1 MTTNRPKSGKTTYHR
16 DGTVTWWD
24 LYVEQWIRVDH
35 FTDQQWATMSE
46 PEFSRI
52 ERHLARNGVQ
62 R

>member
-24 LYVEQWIRVDH
+24 LYVERWIRVDH

-52 ERHLARNGVQ
+52 ERHFARNGVQ